1 MSTVIS
7 AEVERLRRLAEKY
20 PLQPEAPCRERSN
33 ESNMRGQCM
42 RCGAELGGKCKENK
56 K

>member
-1 MSTVIS
+1 MTD
-7 AEVERLRRLAEKY
+7 AATEKY

-42 RCGAELGGKCKENK
+42 RCGAELGEACRDPLPKMERY
-56 K
+56 